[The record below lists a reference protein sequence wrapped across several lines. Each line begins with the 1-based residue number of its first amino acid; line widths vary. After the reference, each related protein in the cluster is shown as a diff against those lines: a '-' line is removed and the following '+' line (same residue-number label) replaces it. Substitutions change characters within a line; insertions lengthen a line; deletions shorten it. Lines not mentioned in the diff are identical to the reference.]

1 MNVDELRERLE
12 NAAQPPRPLMPP
24 LEELHRRGR
33 RRTRQRAG
41 LIITAV
47 AATVAVLIGGVQYLG
62 LLDGKHPEP
71 ATPPAEPFP
80 AYLGMYRLTAQ
91 QAGAAGQTDFTP
103 LTLKGKVEELSI
115 TCTARDAEH
124 RQVLVTSAGGQP
136 LLFACSR
143 YPTNP
148 GPLGGFDAGGT
159 AVLRKTP
166 IRFRLVD
173 LNYQVGEPAPAPL
186 DDPTARLAVAVY
198 GLP

>member
-12 NAAQPPRPLMPP
+12 NAAEPPHPLTPP

-33 RRTRQRAG
+33 RRRRQRAG
-41 LIITAV
+41 LLITAV
-47 AATVAVLIGGVQYLG
+47 AATVAVLFGGVQV
-62 LLDGKHPEP
+62 LDGKNPEP

-80 AYLGMYRLTAQ
+80 AYLGMYRLSAH

-103 LTLKGKVEELSI
+103 QTLNGKVDELSI

-124 RQVLVTSAGGQP
+124 RQVLVTSAGGVP
-136 LLFACSR
+136 VLVACSR

-148 GPLGGFDAGGT
+148 GTLGGFDSGGM
-159 AVLRKTP
+159 AVVRKTP

-173 LNYQVGEPAPAPL
+173 LAYQVGEPAPTPL
-186 DDPTARLAVAVY
+186 QDPTARLAVAVY